1 MANQPTEPPER
12 AAFVAALNDFDV
24 ARLKTLIDAGTMSLA
39 DLIDFK
45 DKTQELLAFWE
56 RSMDRGMSFHEVLFY
71 IHHIVPKQRRV
82 IALLESEIGAQLE
95 P

>member
-1 MANQPTEPPER
+1 MANEPTERPER
-12 AAFVAALNDFDV
+12 AAFVAALNEFDV

-56 RSMDRGMSFHEVLFY
+56 RRMDRGMSFHEVLFY
-71 IHHIVPKQRRV
+71 IDHVVPKQQKV
-82 IALLESEIGAQLE
+82 ISLLESEISARG
-95 P
+95 